1 MGGGGCMNSVKGKV
15 ALVTGASKG
24 IGRATALRLA
34 QNGASIVM
42 AATNADLLGKV
53 KKELDVF
60 GVDSIAGICDVTQ
73 LSDCRGL
80 VQQALDRFGQID
92 ILVNNAGK
100 GFSGK
105 IVDSDPREAEQMVKV
120 NILGVYHMTRSVL
133 PCMIEQG
140 KGDIVN
146 IGSVAGLKY
155 SPGFSM
161 YSATKFA
168 VRAFSEALRNEVQ
181 QHNIRVTLIHPGM
194 TKTAFFD
201 SFTKGGSPVPV
212 DKGEILRPEHIAEAI
227 HLALTRPDGVALNEV
242 TVRPNWQ
249 ER

>member
-1 MGGGGCMNSVKGKV
+1 MNSLRARV

-34 QNGASIVM
+34 QDGANMVI
-42 AATNADLLGKV
+42 AATSNDLLEKV
-53 KKELDVF
+53 KGELE
-60 GVDSIAGICDVTQ
+60 GLGAESIAVRCDVTH
-73 LSDCRGL
+73 LSECEDL
-80 VQQALDRFGQID
+80 VQQALNRFGHID
-92 ILVNNAGK
+92 ILVNNAGV

-105 IVDSDPREAEQMVKV
+105 IVDSDPKEAEQMVKV
-120 NILGVYHMTRSVL
+120 NILGVYYMTRLVL
-133 PCMIEQG
+133 PSMIEQG
-140 KGDIVN
+140 RGDIVN

-155 SPGFSM
+155 SPNFAI

-181 QHNIRVTLIHPGM
+181 RYNIRVTLVHPGM

-212 DKGEILRPEHIAEAI
+212 DKGEILRPEHIADAI
-227 HLALTRPDGVALNEV
+227 HLALTRPDGCALNEM
-242 TVRPNWQ
+242 TVRPTWQ

>member
-1 MGGGGCMNSVKGKV
+1 MNSLRARV

-34 QNGASIVM
+34 QDGANMVI
-42 AATNADLLGKV
+42 AATSNDLLEKV
-53 KKELDVF
+53 KGELE
-60 GVDSIAGICDVTQ
+60 GLGAESIAVRCDVTH
-73 LSDCRGL
+73 LSECEDL
-80 VQQALDRFGQID
+80 VQQALSRFGHID
-92 ILVNNAGK
+92 ILVNNAGV

-105 IVDSDPREAEQMVKV
+105 IVDSDPKEAEQMVKV
-120 NILGVYHMTRSVL
+120 NILGVYYMTRLVL
-133 PCMIEQG
+133 PSMIEQG
-140 KGDIVN
+140 RGDIVN

-155 SPGFSM
+155 SPNFAI

-181 QHNIRVTLIHPGM
+181 QYNIRVTLVHPGM

-212 DKGEILRPEHIAEAI
+212 DKGEILRPEHIADAI
-227 HLALTRPDGVALNEV
+227 HLALTRPEGSALNEM
-242 TVRPNWQ
+242 TVRPTWQ

>member
-1 MGGGGCMNSVKGKV
+1 MNSLRARV

-34 QNGASIVM
+34 QDGANMVIG
-42 AATNADLLGKV
+42 ATSNDLLEKV
-53 KKELDVF
+53 KGELE
-60 GVDSIAGICDVTQ
+60 GLGAESIAVRCDVTH
-73 LSDCRGL
+73 LSECEDL
-80 VQQALDRFGQID
+80 VQQALNRFGHID
-92 ILVNNAGK
+92 ILVNNAGV

-105 IVDSDPREAEQMVKV
+105 IVDSDPKEAEQMVKV
-120 NILGVYHMTRSVL
+120 NILGVYYMTRLVL
-133 PCMIEQG
+133 PSMIEQG
-140 KGDIVN
+140 RGDIVN

-155 SPGFSM
+155 SPNFAI

-181 QHNIRVTLIHPGM
+181 QYNIRVTLVHPGM

-201 SFTKGGSPVPV
+201 SFTKGGSPVPI
-212 DKGEILRPEHIAEAI
+212 DKGEILRPEHIADAI
-227 HLALTRPDGVALNEV
+227 HLALTRPDGSALNEM
-242 TVRPNWQ
+242 TVRPTWQ

>member
-1 MGGGGCMNSVKGKV
+1 MNSLRARV

-34 QNGASIVM
+34 QDGANMVI
-42 AATNADLLGKV
+42 AATSNDLIEKV
-53 KKELDVF
+53 KGELE
-60 GVDSIAGICDVTQ
+60 GLGAESIAVRCDVTH
-73 LSDCRGL
+73 LSECEDL
-80 VQQALDRFGQID
+80 IQQALNRFGHID
-92 ILVNNAGK
+92 ILVNNAGV

-105 IVDSDPREAEQMVKV
+105 IVNSDPKEAEQMVKV
-120 NILGVYHMTRSVL
+120 NILGVYYMTRLVL
-133 PCMIEQG
+133 PSMIEQG
-140 KGDIVN
+140 RGDIVN

-155 SPGFSM
+155 SPNFAI

-181 QHNIRVTLIHPGM
+181 QYNIRVTLVHPGM

-212 DKGEILRPEHIAEAI
+212 DKGEILRPEHIADAI
-227 HLALTRPDGVALNEV
+227 HLALTRPDGSALNEI
-242 TVRPNWQ
+242 TVRPTWQ

>member
-1 MGGGGCMNSVKGKV
+1 MNSLRARV

-34 QNGASIVM
+34 QDGANMVI
-42 AATNADLLGKV
+42 AATSNDLLQKV
-53 KKELDVF
+53 KGEFEGL
-60 GVDSIAGICDVTQ
+60 GAESISVRCDVTH
-73 LSDCRGL
+73 LSECEDL
-80 VQQALDRFGQID
+80 VQQALNRFGHID
-92 ILVNNAGK
+92 ILVNNAGV

-105 IVDSDPREAEQMVKV
+105 IVDSDPKEAEQMVKV
-120 NILGVYHMTRSVL
+120 NILGVYYMTRLVL
-133 PCMIEQG
+133 SSMIEQG
-140 KGDIVN
+140 RGDIVN

-155 SPGFSM
+155 SPNFAI

-181 QHNIRVTLIHPGM
+181 GHNIRVTLIHPGM
-194 TKTAFFD
+194 TRTAFFD

-212 DKGEILRPEHIAEAI
+212 DKGEILRPEHIADAI

>member
-1 MGGGGCMNSVKGKV
+1 MNSLRARV

-34 QNGASIVM
+34 QDGANMVI
-42 AATNADLLGKV
+42 AATSNDLLQKV
-53 KKELDVF
+53 KGEFEGL
-60 GVDSIAGICDVTQ
+60 GAESIAVRCDVTH
-73 LSDCRGL
+73 LSECEDL
-80 VQQALDRFGQID
+80 VQQALNRFGHID
-92 ILVNNAGK
+92 ILVNNAGV

-105 IVDSDPREAEQMVKV
+105 IVDSDPKEAEQMVKV
-120 NILGVYHMTRSVL
+120 NILGVYYMTRLVL
-133 PCMIEQG
+133 SSMIEQG
-140 KGDIVN
+140 RGDIVN

-155 SPGFSM
+155 SPNFAI

-181 QHNIRVTLIHPGM
+181 GHNIRVTLIHPGM
-194 TKTAFFD
+194 TRTAFFD

-212 DKGEILRPEHIAEAI
+212 DKGEILRPEHIADAI

>member
-1 MGGGGCMNSVKGKV
+1 MNSLRARV

-34 QNGASIVM
+34 QDGANMVIG
-42 AATNADLLGKV
+42 ATSNDLLEKV
-53 KKELDVF
+53 KGELE
-60 GVDSIAGICDVTQ
+60 GLGAESIAVRCDVTH
-73 LSDCRGL
+73 LSECEDL
-80 VQQALDRFGQID
+80 VQQALNRFGHID
-92 ILVNNAGK
+92 ILVNNAGV

-105 IVDSDPREAEQMVKV
+105 IVDSDPKEAEQMVKV
-120 NILGVYHMTRSVL
+120 NILGVYYMTRLVL
-133 PCMIEQG
+133 PSMIEQG
-140 KGDIVN
+140 RGDIVN

-155 SPGFSM
+155 SPNFAI

-181 QHNIRVTLIHPGM
+181 QYNIRVTLVHPGM

-201 SFTKGGSPVPV
+201 SFTKGGSPVPI
-212 DKGEILRPEHIAEAI
+212 DKGEVLRPEHIADAI
-227 HLALTRPDGVALNEV
+227 HLALTRPDGSALNEM
-242 TVRPNWQ
+242 TVRPTWQ

>member
-1 MGGGGCMNSVKGKV
+1 MNSVKGKV

-34 QNGASIVM
+34 QDGANMVM
-42 AATNADLLGKV
+42 AATRADLLENVKV
-53 KKELDVF
+53 ELDGL

-73 LSDCRGL
+73 LSDCEGL
-80 VQQALDRFGQID
+80 VQQALDRFGRID
-92 ILVNNAGK
+92 ILVNNAGV
-100 GFSGK
+100 GFSGR
-105 IVDSDPREAEQMVKV
+105 IVDSDPEEVARMVRV
-120 NILGVYHMTRSVL
+120 NILGVYYMTRSVL
-133 PCMIEQG
+133 PSMIEHSS
-140 KGDIVN
+140 GDIVN

-155 SPGFSM
+155 SPNFAI

-181 QHNIRVTLIHPGM
+181 QHNIRVTLVHPGM

-201 SFTKGGSPVPV
+201 SFTKGGLPVPV
-212 DKGEILRPEHIAEAI
+212 DKGEILRPEHIADAI
-227 HLALTRPDGVALNEV
+227 HLALTRPEGVALNEV

>member
-1 MGGGGCMNSVKGKV
+1 MSSLRARV

-34 QNGASIVM
+34 QDGANMVI
-42 AATNADLLGKV
+42 AATSNDLLEKV
-53 KKELDVF
+53 KGELE
-60 GVDSIAGICDVTQ
+60 GLGAESIAVRCDVTH
-73 LSDCRGL
+73 LSECEDL
-80 VQQALDRFGQID
+80 VQQALNRFGHID
-92 ILVNNAGK
+92 ILVNNAGV

-105 IVDSDPREAEQMVKV
+105 IVDSDPKEAEQMVKV
-120 NILGVYHMTRSVL
+120 NILGVYYMTRLVL
-133 PCMIEQG
+133 PSMIEQG
-140 KGDIVN
+140 RGDIVN

-155 SPGFSM
+155 SPNFAI

-181 QHNIRVTLIHPGM
+181 QYNIRVTLVHPGM

-212 DKGEILRPEHIAEAI
+212 DKGEILRPEHIADAI
-227 HLALTRPDGVALNEV
+227 HLALTRPDGCALNEM
-242 TVRPNWQ
+242 TVRPTWQ

>member
-1 MGGGGCMNSVKGKV
+1 MNSLRARV

-34 QNGASIVM
+34 QDGANMVI
-42 AATNADLLGKV
+42 AATSNDLLQKV
-53 KKELDVF
+53 KGEIEGL
-60 GVDSIAGICDVTQ
+60 GAESIAVRCDVTH
-73 LSDCRGL
+73 LSECEDL
-80 VQQALDRFGQID
+80 VQQALNRFGHID
-92 ILVNNAGK
+92 ILVNNAGV

-105 IVDSDPREAEQMVKV
+105 IVDSDPKEAEQMVKV
-120 NILGVYHMTRSVL
+120 NILGVYYMTRLVL
-133 PCMIEQG
+133 SSMIEQG
-140 KGDIVN
+140 RGDIVN

-155 SPGFSM
+155 SPKFAI

-181 QHNIRVTLIHPGM
+181 GHNIRVTLIHPGM
-194 TKTAFFD
+194 TRTAFFD

-212 DKGEILRPEHIAEAI
+212 DKGEILRPEHIADAI

>member
-1 MGGGGCMNSVKGKV
+1 MNSLRARV

-34 QNGASIVM
+34 QDGANMVI
-42 AATNADLLGKV
+42 AATSNDLLEKV
-53 KKELDVF
+53 KGELE
-60 GVDSIAGICDVTQ
+60 GLGAESIAVRCDVTH
-73 LSDCRGL
+73 LSECEDL
-80 VQQALDRFGQID
+80 VQQALNRFGHID
-92 ILVNNAGK
+92 ILVNNAGV

-105 IVDSDPREAEQMVKV
+105 IVDSDPKEAEQMVKV
-120 NILGVYHMTRSVL
+120 NILGVYYMTRLVL
-133 PCMIEQG
+133 PSMIEQG
-140 KGDIVN
+140 RGDIVN

-155 SPGFSM
+155 SPNFAI

-181 QHNIRVTLIHPGM
+181 QYNIRVTLVHPGM

-212 DKGEILRPEHIAEAI
+212 DKGEILRPEHIADAI
-227 HLALTRPDGVALNEV
+227 HLALTRPDGCALNEM
-242 TVRPNWQ
+242 TVRPTWQ

>member
-1 MGGGGCMNSVKGKV
+1 MNSLRARV

-34 QNGASIVM
+34 QDGANMVI
-42 AATNADLLGKV
+42 AATSNDLLQKV
-53 KKELDVF
+53 KGEIEGL
-60 GVDSIAGICDVTQ
+60 GAESIAVRCDVTH
-73 LSDCRGL
+73 LSECEDL
-80 VQQALDRFGQID
+80 VQQALNRFGHID
-92 ILVNNAGK
+92 ILVNNAGV

-105 IVDSDPREAEQMVKV
+105 IVDSDPKEAEQMVKV
-120 NILGVYHMTRSVL
+120 NILGVYYMTRLVL
-133 PCMIEQG
+133 SSMIEQG
-140 KGDIVN
+140 RGDIVN

-155 SPGFSM
+155 SPNFAI

-181 QHNIRVTLIHPGM
+181 GHNIRVTLIHPGM
-194 TKTAFFD
+194 TRTAFFD

-212 DKGEILRPEHIAEAI
+212 DKGEILRPEHIADAI